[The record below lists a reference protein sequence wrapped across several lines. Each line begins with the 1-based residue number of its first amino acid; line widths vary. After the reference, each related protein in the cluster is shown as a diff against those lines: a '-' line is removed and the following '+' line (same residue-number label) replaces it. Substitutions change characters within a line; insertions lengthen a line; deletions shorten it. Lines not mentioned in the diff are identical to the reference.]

1 MTITSKKTHFEY
13 FLFTIMLF
21 LIVFG
26 LIVLYSA
33 SQIEARRLYD
43 NSLYFFMR
51 QSIFCVVGITLTLV
65 ISFLPY
71 NVYLKFSKYIYIT
84 VLVLVVVTAFSGRIS
99 RGASR
104 WINLRGVTFQPS
116 ELMKLAII
124 LYLPK
129 VIKEVKCNF
138 DNKENFIRVM
148 IVAYIPTFVVAL
160 ANLSTGII
168 LFVIATSMLY
178 LISKKKL
185 IFVFILTIF
194 IVAYLF
200 PYDFAK
206 ILNSAGLLKGYQM
219 GRIFAWKEPENYPDV
234 AYQTLQGLYAIGSGK
249 LFGRGYLNS
258 IQKNIIP
265 ESQNDMIFAI
275 LSEELGLVGG
285 LLFLVLY
292 FLLVVRIFYISSK
305 QKEIMPLLITFGIG
319 IHIAL
324 QVILNISVVTNLM
337 PNTGVTLP
345 FVSYGG
351 TSLIVTFI
359 EIGIVMQISK
369 KSVYEIED
377 GK

>member
-1 MTITSKKTHFEY
+1 
-13 FLFTIMLF
+13 
-21 LIVFG
+21 
-26 LIVLYSA
+26 
-33 SQIEARRLYD
+33 
-43 NSLYFFMR
+43 
-51 QSIFCVVGITLTLV
+51 
-65 ISFLPY
+65 
-71 NVYLKFSKYIYIT
+71 
-84 VLVLVVVTAFSGRIS
+84 
-99 RGASR
+99 
-104 WINLRGVTFQPS
+104 
-116 ELMKLAII
+116 
-124 LYLPK
+124 
-129 VIKEVKCNF
+129 
-138 DNKENFIRVM
+138 
-148 IVAYIPTFVVAL
+148 
-160 ANLSTGII
+160 
-168 LFVIATSMLY
+168 
-178 LISKKKL
+178 
-185 IFVFILTIF
+185 
-194 IVAYLF
+194 
-200 PYDFAK
+200 
-206 ILNSAGLLKGYQM
+206 M

-292 FLLVVRIFYISSK
+292 FLFVVRIFYISSK
-305 QKEIMPLLITFGIG
+305 QKEIIPLLITFGIG